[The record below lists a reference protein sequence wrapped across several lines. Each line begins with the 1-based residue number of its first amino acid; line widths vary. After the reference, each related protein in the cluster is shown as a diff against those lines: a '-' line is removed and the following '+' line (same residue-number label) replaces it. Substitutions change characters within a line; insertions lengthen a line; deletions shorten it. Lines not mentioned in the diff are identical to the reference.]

1 MESMLEHAATSA
13 TVPTEAEAYQTL
25 LARAHRKT
33 GAVPAELVVRHVLS
47 VTGDAD
53 WPVRR
58 EALEAL
64 LRRIAFGK
72 ADGLQI
78 VSRPAA
84 VRALIV
90 TKKGTQVRGR
100 PDDSVELGPIARD
113 EADVLDQDVVDEP
126 TIRLLQQARLDSYEE
141 LVRRLKRPGP

>member
-13 TVPTEAEAYQTL
+13 TVPNEAEAYQTL

-33 GAVPAELVVRHVLS
+33 GAVAAELVVRHILS

-72 ADGLQI
+72 ADAG
-78 VSRPAA
+78 SRSSP
-84 VRALIV
+84 
-90 TKKGTQVRGR
+90 GR
-100 PDDSVELGPIARD
+100 PRAGSSASTRRGARARPRAPIEPSSVGSSRSKAAAIVLTFSGARS
-113 EADVLDQDVVDEP
+113 ACVSTCWLC
-126 TIRLLQQARLDSYEE
+126 
-141 LVRRLKRPGP
+141 